1 MSYKLASALGISMV
15 LALSTATGVLAA
27 TKHPI
32 RSDQAAAQRYAR
44 SPVLINQEQRANER
58 VGPDQG
64 GAN

>member
-27 TKHPI
+27 TKQSIH
-32 RSDQAAAQRYAR
+32 SAQAAEQLYAR
-44 SPVLINQEQRANER
+44 SPALINQEQSANER